1 MSVLQFISPPLPHYI
16 ASGYTIFP
24 PGAKHSSRRNIGV
37 FDLLVVTRGCLYIG
51 EEERHYE
58 VSSGHAL
65 ILRPDRHHYSTKD
78 CAEQTE
84 YYWLHFDTTGPWG
97 ELEGVDRLL
106 QDDSSALK
114 TYFTMETFSLLLP
127 QFVQLLLPTA
137 LYEPLRQLTALENE
151 SHHSWARWKLQL
163 IFQEML
169 EQLSSSLDRKSVSPG
184 AHVAEQAATYLRMH
198 YREEITAQKLGES
211 LSFHPVYIA
220 RCMQKEF
227 NCSPFEYLLRYRIEQ
242 AKLLLLQTDLSIAL
256 IGEKVGFHQ
265 AAYFASCFAKVEGI
279 SPRTYRKRFYLS

>member
-16 ASGYTIFP
+16 ASGYTVFA
-24 PGAKHSSRRNIGV
+24 PGRMHSSRHNIGV

-58 VSSGHAL
+58 VSGGQAL
-65 ILRPDRHHYSTKD
+65 ILRPDRHHYPTKG
-78 CAEQTE
+78 CTEQTE
-84 YYWLHFDTTGPWG
+84 YYWLHFDTIGPWG
-97 ELEGVDRLL
+97 ELEGVDRPQ
-106 QDDSSALK
+106 QDETAAVK
-114 TYFTMETFSLLLP
+114 TYYTMETFSLLLP
-127 QFVQLLLPTA
+127 QFAQLLLPTA
-137 LYEPLRQLTALENE
+137 LYELLRRMAALENE

-163 IFQEML
+163 IFQDML
-169 EQLSSSLDRKSVSPG
+169 ERLSSSLDRKSASPG

-198 YREEITAQKLGES
+198 YREDVTAQQLGEA
-211 LSFHPVYIA
+211 LNFHPVYIA
-220 RCMQKEF
+220 RCMQREY
-227 NCSPFEYLLRYRIEQ
+227 NWSPFEYLLRYRIEQ

-279 SPRTYRKRFYLS
+279 SPRTYRQRFYLN